1 MRPVRPGDRGP
12 AVEDIQRRLL
22 TLGYDLGR
30 SGVDGVFLGRT
41 QEAVTG
47 FQRERGLAED
57 GLVGGETWSALVD
70 ATFTLGDRMLYLR
83 LPHFHGHDVFALQ
96 QALNAL
102 GFACGEFPDGI
113 FGPYTE
119 RAVRDFQASQ
129 ALGADGIVGDD
140 TVRAIVNLRHVWEGK
155 DSRSHSAAR
164 PEAARSCEALT
175 RHEVVL
181 VVGDA
186 HAAEVAERFLN
197 LALASTEAARVSVVD
212 ETERAD
218 ARDARVVLH
227 LFAGGISRAL
237 PVVPVVRIA
246 ADDDVSCVA
255 RLREALAPAA
265 HSRVTVAIE
274 LDTSSAS
281 EEKAV
286 QGTAVLL
293 LDAVCSALD

>member
-30 SGVDGVFLGRT
+30 SGVDGVFLGKT
-41 QEAVTG
+41 QDAVTG

-57 GLVGGETWSALVD
+57 GMVGDETWSALVD

-83 LPHFHGHDVFALQ
+83 LPHFHGHDVLALQ

-102 GFACGEFPDGI
+102 GFACGEVPDGI

-119 RAVRDFQASQ
+119 RAVRDFQESSG
-129 ALGADGIVGDD
+129 LGPDGIVGDD

-155 DSRSHSAAR
+155 DSRSHSGAR

-175 RHEVVL
+175 RYEVVL

-197 LALASTEAARVSVVD
+197 LALANTEAALVSVLD
-212 ETERAD
+212 ETEATLTGG
-218 ARDARVVLH
+218 ARVVLH
-227 LFAGGISRAL
+227 LFAGGTGGAFAT
-237 PVVPVVRIA
+237 VPVVRVA
-246 ADDDVSCVA
+246 GDDDATGSA
-255 RLREALAPAA
+255 LLREAIAPAM
-265 HSRVTVAIE
+265 HSRVIVAVE
-274 LDTSSAS
+274 LDAS
-281 EEKAV
+281 LATDEQAV
-286 QGTAVLL
+286 QRMAVLL